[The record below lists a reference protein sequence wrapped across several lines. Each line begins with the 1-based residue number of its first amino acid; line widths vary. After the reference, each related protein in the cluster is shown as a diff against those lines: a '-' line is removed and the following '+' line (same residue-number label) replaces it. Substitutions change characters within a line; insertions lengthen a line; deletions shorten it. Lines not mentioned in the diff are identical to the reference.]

1 MYDDERGRRQ
11 GGGERVV
18 DGVVADVGAVAVDD
32 VVTDVADVAE
42 AVVVLLAAEAVAR
55 E

>member
-1 MYDDERGRRQ
+1 MYEDERGRRQ
-11 GGGERVV
+11 GGERVAE
-18 DGVVADVGAVAVDD
+18 GVVVDVGAVAVDD
-32 VVTDVADVAE
+32 VVTDVAE